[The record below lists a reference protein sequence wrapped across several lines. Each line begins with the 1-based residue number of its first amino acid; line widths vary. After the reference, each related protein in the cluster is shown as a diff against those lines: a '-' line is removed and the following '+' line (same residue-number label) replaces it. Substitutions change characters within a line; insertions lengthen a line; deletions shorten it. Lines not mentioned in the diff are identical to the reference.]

1 MFKKHNLALVIAA
14 LAVANLTQAQ
24 ESKQREVESLR
35 GENFQLEEVLVT
47 ARKKV
52 ENLQSVPV
60 AIDAIGAAEL
70 QEKAISSLADVA
82 KYSSSLTFETGVLP
96 NDTRPTI
103 RGMNI
108 TRGRPNVAIL
118 VDGVDI
124 SSETL
129 TVAGGGAY
137 ANMGLLE
144 LQRIEIIKG
153 PQSVTYGRSAFAGA
167 VNYVTKRPVADEGV
181 VGYVE
186 GEVDE
191 HGYWRGLG
199 AVSFPLSDQLAMNV
213 AGLTSDFDGHYENPV
228 TGGDLGANEQTGGS
242 IALNFEG
249 ESDFSAYFRGE
260 YIKDESTPR
269 PVVMAASVRPLGSAP
284 SDFFLLG
291 SVTDNS
297 MKVPIPGGDRGL
309 PEATQAECDDNA
321 AWRHLAGFT
330 PACATMLTG
339 DISDFGEDDLDLSPD
354 PSTGKDFV
362 GTKIENTRL
371 SLELD
376 WQIGEI
382 QLQSLTGYTQNETS
396 VEEDFDKTNYTLDGF
411 FPGSAALDPTY
422 IGPAGAVLTQFG
434 VETNSDTSF
443 DYDQISQEF
452 RFQGAV
458 GDIEWMGD
466 VLYWAEDMD
475 SVMNQMWWVSSYIDT
490 DYYNSKLS
498 LIADPTCTVPGDV
511 TTCELFTGVQ
521 TEMLP
526 NRTPINRDTEH
537 WSVAGSMVYNLGD
550 AWRLTAEGRY
560 LEETIDYEGL
570 PRDTYVNGLLNM
582 PYFNDDLEVVDPEM
596 QKDTIKETAFV
607 PRFSADW
614 QATDDIFA
622 YVSAGKGFKPG
633 GIATTDGNGDITTGH
648 YEPEELWAYE
658 LGGKTDLMGNRL
670 RLNGAIFYNDYT
682 NQQVPYFVRN
692 ELGINKVSITNAG
705 ESEVYGAEVEATY
718 RPSANWT
725 FFLGYTH
732 VETEYL
738 DFNISDVGDPGTYD
752 KVQSGNAEGDF
763 SGTSFPNTPEDVAV
777 ASIRYDGQFNNGW
790 GYFTELFGN
799 YQSKRYLDAGN
810 LTYLDSVLIADFS
823 AGLDGEKWSLVAYVN
838 NFTDEDKVRSGLGN
852 VNFGFMPL
860 GQVPPFGANLVL
872 PNPRTFGAR
881 FRYRF

>member
-1 MFKKHNLALVIAA
+1 M
-14 LAVANLTQAQ
+14 
-24 ESKQREVESLR
+24 ESLR

-60 AIDAIGAAEL
+60 AIDAIGRAQLE
-70 QEKAISSLADVA
+70 EKAISSLADVA
-82 KYSSSLTFETGVLP
+82 KYSASLTFETGVLP
-96 NDTRPTI
+96 NDTRPSI

-108 TRGRPNVAIL
+108 TRGRPNVAIM
-118 VDGVDI
+118 VDGIDI

-144 LQRIEIIKG
+144 LERIEVIKG

-167 VNYVTKRPVADEGV
+167 VNYVTKRPVADDGV
-181 VGYVE
+181 TGYVE
-186 GEVDE
+186 GEFDE

-199 AVSFPLSDQLAMNV
+199 AVSFPLGDGLAMNI
-213 AGLTSDFDGHYENPV
+213 AALSSDFDGHYENPL
-228 TGGDLGANEQTGGS
+228 TGGDLGANEQNGGS
-242 IALNFEG
+242 IALNFESDG
-249 ESDFSAYFRGE
+249 EFTAYFRGE
-260 YIKDESTPR
+260 YIKDESSPR
-269 PVVMAASVRPLGSAP
+269 PIAMAASVLPQDSADN
-284 SDFFLLG
+284 DFFLLG
-291 SVTDNS
+291 SVPENS
-297 MKVPIPGGDRGL
+297 VKTPIPGGERGL
-309 PEATQAECDDNA
+309 PEATQAECDEFA

-330 PACATMLTG
+330 PACATMLVG
-339 DISDFGEDDLDLSPD
+339 DISDAGEEDINLSPN
-354 PSTGKDFV
+354 PNTGRDFV
-362 GTKIENTRL
+362 GTEIENLRL

-376 WQIGEI
+376 WQIGEV
-382 QLQSLTGYTQNETS
+382 QLQSLTGYTKNETS
-396 VEEDFDKTNYTLDGF
+396 VVEDFDKTHYVLDSF
-411 FPGSAALDPTY
+411 FPGSALFDPNY
-422 IGPAGAVLTQFG
+422 IGPPDASVTQFG

-452 RFQGAV
+452 RFQGVV
-458 GDIEWMGD
+458 GDLEWMAD
-466 VLYWAEDMD
+466 FLYWEEDMD
-475 SVMNQMWWVSSYIDT
+475 SVMNQMWWAASDVDT
-490 DYYNSKLS
+490 VYYNSILS
-498 LIADPTCTVPGDV
+498 TIADPTCTVPGDV
-511 TTCELFTGVQ
+511 TTCELFSGLQ
-521 TEMLP
+521 EHMLP
-526 NRTPINRDTEH
+526 NRIPINRDTEH
-537 WSVAGSMVYNLGD
+537 WSVAASFVYNLGD
-550 AWRLTAEGRY
+550 AWRFTAEGRY

-570 PRDTYVNGLLNM
+570 PKDTYLHGLLNM

-596 QKDTIKETAFV
+596 QQETVDETAFV
-607 PRFSADW
+607 PRFSVDW

-622 YVSAGKGFKPG
+622 YASAGKGFKPG

-658 LGGKTDLMGNRL
+658 IGAKTDLLGNRL

-718 RPSANWT
+718 RPSENWT

-732 VETEYL
+732 VETEYI

-752 KVQSGNAEGDF
+752 KVQSGNVEGDF
-763 SGTSFPNTPEDVAV
+763 SGTAFPNTPEDVAV
-777 ASIRYDGQFNNGW
+777 ASIRYDGEFSNGW
-790 GYFTELFGN
+790 GYFTELFSN
-799 YQSKRYLDAGN
+799 YQSKRYIDAGN
-810 LTYLDSVLIADFS
+810 LSYLDSVTITDFS
-823 AGLDGEKWSLVAYVN
+823 AGLDGQNWSLVAYVN
-838 NFTDEDKVRSGLGN
+838 NLTDEDKVQSALGN

-872 PNPRTFGAR
+872 PAPRTFGAR